1 MLQQSVRGTF
11 GREQARGLLLA
22 MAAAAIV
29 GCGGAAAGPEAE
41 IRAWL
46 DEAEAHAEDG
56 ALGKLA
62 EFVDPAY
69 TDARGNDQEM
79 LVRQL
84 RLYGLGGGQRELVVD
99 VDAIEVHG
107 DSAAEVAVSLLYAS
121 LPGDRLRLDAGRYAV
136 TLELVRSGQGAW
148 TVISSR
154 WGRAG
159 EALR

>member
-1 MLQQSVRGTF
+1 M
-11 GREQARGLLLA
+11 REQARCCLLA
-22 MAAAAIV
+22 LAAAAAV
-29 GCGGAAAGPEAE
+29 ACGGPAAGPEDE

-46 DEAEAHAEDG
+46 DEAEALAEDG
-56 ALGKLA
+56 ALGKLVQ
-62 EFVDPAY
+62 FVDPAY
-69 TDARGNDQEM
+69 TDARGNDRET

-84 RLYGLGGGQRELVVD
+84 RLYGLGAGQRELVVD
-99 VDAIEVHG
+99 VDTIEIHG
-107 DSAAEVAVSLLYAS
+107 GSAAEVAVSLLYAS
-121 LPGDRLRLDAGRYAV
+121 LPGDRLQLDAGRYAV